1 MRRPF
6 TPLFN
11 GLIRATL
18 LGGLPA
24 SAVSRSELS
33 Q

>member
-1 MRRPF
+1 MRRRF
-6 TPLFN
+6 TSLFN
-11 GLIRATL
+11 GSIQGAL

-33 Q
+33 